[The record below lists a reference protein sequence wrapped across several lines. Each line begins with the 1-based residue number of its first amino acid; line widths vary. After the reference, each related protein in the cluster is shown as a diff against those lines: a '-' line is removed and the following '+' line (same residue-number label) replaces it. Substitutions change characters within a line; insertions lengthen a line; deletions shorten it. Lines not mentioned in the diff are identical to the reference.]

1 MEHKDF
7 TIGQEFLCGEKRWRC
22 TDIGTR
28 VIVAIRID
36 LVETRTIVDGHPVRR
51 YLTQEE
57 ADLEG
62 WFNGPP
68 YALAE
73 VVFDE
78 DRLMECEPVQ
88 PGSDA

>member
-1 MEHKDF
+1 
-7 TIGQEFLCGEKRWRC
+7 
-22 TDIGTR
+22 
-28 VIVAIRID
+28 VAIRID

-68 YALAE
+68 YAVPE

-78 DRLMECEPVQ
+78 DNIDECKP
-88 PGSDA
+88 SDQGTDA

>member
-1 MEHKDF
+1 MRHSDF
-7 TIGQEFLCGEKRWRC
+7 QIGCEFTTPAGRWRC
-22 TDIGTR
+22 TDVGTR
-28 VIVAIRID
+28 TVVAIRID

-68 YALAE
+68 YAVPE

-78 DRLMECEPVQ
+78 DAMAECEPVDH
-88 PGSDA
+88 GIKA

>member
-1 MEHKDF
+1 MKHSDF
-7 TIGQEFLCGEKRWRC
+7 QIGCEFTTLVGRWRC

-36 LVETRTIVDGHPVRR
+36 LVETRSIVDGHPVRR

-62 WFNGPP
+62 WFKGPP

-78 DRLMECEPVQ
+78 DRIVECQSVR